1 MIARGGNPLIVEEN
15 DTSSS
20 YRIKNKLSLQ
30 ANNVWKREM
39 EGKKKNWL
47 KIIVDANPALSDALG
62 DFFMGVFSAAVES
75 GAPDEPGWGTVSA
88 WLDQADIAEDE
99 REQIL
104 SKVREYL
111 AELESTTGCSGGVVR
126 YEVVE
131 DQDWMAAWKESF
143 APFSIVDGLV
153 IAPSW
158 EEYKPQEGE
167 QVITMDPGMAF
178 GTGLHDT
185 TSFTMELIREAIGD
199 GAKTLLDVGTGTGIL
214 GMAGLLF
221 GAERALGIDND
232 PDAVSAAISN
242 VKANG
247 LAGKMEVEAT
257 PLEKLEGEFDI
268 VAANIV
274 HNVLLAMSSD
284 LVARVAPGGSL
295 VLSGI
300 LPGRQ
305 TENILGVFSCLGVK
319 QVGERI
325 GKEWVALRFVRE

>member
-1 MIARGGNPLIVEEN
+1 
-15 DTSSS
+15 
-20 YRIKNKLSLQ
+20 
-30 ANNVWKREM
+30 M

-62 DFFMGVFSAAVES
+62 DFLMGAFSVAVES

-88 WLDQADIAEDE
+88 WLEQADIAEDE
-99 REQIL
+99 REEIL
-104 SKVREYL
+104 LKVRGYL

-131 DQDWMAAWKESF
+131 DQDWMANWKKSF

-153 IAPSW
+153 ISPSW
-158 EEYKPQEGE
+158 EEYQPQEGE

-185 TSFTMELIREAIGD
+185 TSFTMELIREAVGE

-221 GAERALGIDND
+221 GAERVLGIDND
-232 PDAVSAAISN
+232 PEAVSAAISN

-247 LAGKMEVEAT
+247 LAGKMEVVAT

-274 HNVLLAMSSD
+274 HNVLLAMSMD
-284 LVARVAPGGSL
+284 LVARLAPGGSL

-300 LPGRQ
+300 LGGMQ
-305 TENILGVFSCLGVK
+305 TENIQRVFSCLGLR

>member
-1 MIARGGNPLIVEEN
+1 MEE
-15 DTSSS
+15 
-20 YRIKNKLSLQ
+20 
-30 ANNVWKREM
+30 
-39 EGKKKNWL
+39 KKKNWL
-47 KIIVDANPALSDALG
+47 KVIVDANPALSDALG
-62 DFFMGVFSAAVES
+62 DFFMGAFSAAVES

-88 WLDQADIAEDE
+88 WFEQADIAENE

-104 SKVREYL
+104 SQVRVYL

-131 DQDWMAAWKESF
+131 DQDWMANWKESF

-158 EEYKPQEGE
+158 EEYQPQKGE

-185 TSFTMELIREAIGD
+185 TSFTMEFIREAAGE

-214 GMAGLLF
+214 GMAGVLF
-221 GAERALGIDND
+221 GVERALGIDND
-232 PDAVSAAISN
+232 PEAVRAAVAN

-247 LAGKMEVEAT
+247 LDGKMAVEAT
-257 PLEKLEGEFDI
+257 PLESVEGEFDI

-274 HNVLLAMSSD
+274 HDVLLSMSMD

-300 LPGRQ
+300 LAGRQ
-305 TENILGVFSCLGVK
+305 TENIQRIFSCLGLQ
-319 QVGERI
+319 QVGERC
-325 GKEWVALRFVRE
+325 GEEWVALRFVRG